1 MNTVHYANRLHTDI
15 EDIKHDIFELSSK
28 PSSIERDLEIKDL
41 KRELERLQYKL
52 MYVESLYRDYKRAL
66 RSCEIDESSF
76 EILIN
81 ISVVNVAELRKLFLE
96 QVVNSNLKSHRYI
109 IEVLK
114 YMSFYI

>member
-1 MNTVHYANRLHTDI
+1 MNTVHYASRLHTDI
-15 EDIKHDIFELSSK
+15 EDIKHNILELSSN
-28 PSSIERDLEIKDL
+28 PSIERDLEIKDL

-96 QVVNSNLKSHRYI
+96 QVVNSNLKSHGYI
-109 IEVLK
+109 IDVLR